1 MSNKTV
7 AKQGVDDLV
16 MLPKVT
22 EEAIV
27 ENIRKRYENDLIYTY
42 IGPVLISMNPYKDLK
57 NTGEHIVTN
66 YRGRFPHENPPHA
79 YALAEEA
86 YRTMK
91 GEGLNQCILIS
102 GESGAGKTEAA
113 KIIMSYVSF
122 VTGKSERVEYVK
134 SVVLE
139 SNPLLEAFGN
149 AKTIRNNNSSRFGK
163 YFEIQFD
170 AYGDPSGGKITNYL
184 LEKSRVVYQQENER
198 NFHFFYNLL
207 SGADDQTV
215 QSLSLYTADNY
226 FYTNQGQSYT
236 VEGMDD
242 SSDYRDVRNSM
253 SVVGIPNDEQ
263 ENIVMLIAGVLH
275 LGNVAFSQ
283 DGKGNAAVGDPNVL
297 NFAASMLSVD
307 PYTLTNAMLFRVI
320 QTGGSGARGGST
332 YNVPQNPQQAL
343 GAKDALSREIYSR
356 LFDWIVN
363 KINTSLGKYQT
374 PFKSVLG
381 ILDIYGFEIFGRN
394 GFEQFCINY
403 VNEKLQQ
410 YFIELTLKA
419 EQEEYVRE
427 GIKWTE
433 IKYFNNQV
441 VVELIEGKVGIFSL
455 LDDICFTI
463 HASGGASTDLKFLEK
478 LTGSFSNHQHFRKF
492 NGAFQVKHYAGDVTY
507 EVEGFSDKNKDT
519 LFSDLIETVQC
530 SGNQF
535 LVSLFPE
542 NVTASAQKKRPTTA
556 GFKIKTSA
564 IALMQ
569 ALSQCQPHYIRC
581 VKPNDNKRY
590 QDWDAARVQHQ
601 VKYLG
606 LLENV
611 RVRRAGFAYRA
622 PFERFLHRYKK
633 LSKQTWGMW
642 GEWSGSALDGS
653 TTICKDLQLDPEE
666 WKVGK
671 TKMFIRRPETLFFLE
686 EGIERK
692 DFECACK
699 IQKAWKKWKMAKKAL
714 EQKMLIYNLF
724 RGKKERQR
732 LSVQRAYAGD
742 YVNYDYNFPLQ
753 DIVQK
758 AGRQE
763 VVLFADQVSKLNRR
777 NKPER
782 RDFIITDQAFYVI
795 ARATKDNQV
804 VYKLTRRT
812 ALADVQSLS
821 LSGLQ
826 DNYLVMHVPNE
837 YDNMIENDKKT
848 EIAAVLLESIA
859 SLTGRQ
865 LPINFSDQINYKIKS
880 GDQRALQFSRN
891 EGASNGPILK
901 KAGITLKVEIA
912 SGLDKN
918 TDVTPQAP
926 SGGGSSLGG
935 GGASSSRGRGGPAR
949 GAAAAGPTR
958 GGPAGAAGPARGGP
972 AAGAGG
978 PARGGPVGAAGPARG
993 GPVGAAGPARGGPV
1007 GAGGPARG
1015 GPVGAGGAAR
1025 GGPAGAG
1032 AAGPARGGP
1041 VGRGGPA
1048 GGRGGAAAA
1057 PPPPKPAVPT
1067 ATALYDYTAQT
1078 EDELSFAEGDVIQII
1093 QKDPGGWWEGQLK
1106 DKRGWV
1112 PANYLKE

>member
-1 MSNKTV
+1 
-7 AKQGVDDLV
+7 
-16 MLPKVT
+16 
-22 EEAIV
+22 
-27 ENIRKRYENDLIYTY
+27 
-42 IGPVLISMNPYKDLK
+42 
-57 NTGEHIVTN
+57 
-66 YRGRFPHENPPHA
+66 
-79 YALAEEA
+79 
-86 YRTMK
+86 
-91 GEGLNQCILIS
+91 
-102 GESGAGKTEAA
+102 
-113 KIIMSYVSF
+113 
-122 VTGKSERVEYVK
+122 
-134 SVVLE
+134 VVLE

-163 YFEIQFD
+163 YLEIQFD

-207 SGADDQTV
+207 AGADDQTV
-215 QSLSLYTADNY
+215 QRLSLYTSDNF
-226 FYTNQGQSYT
+226 FYTNQGACYT
-236 VEGMDD
+236 VDGMDD
-242 SSDYRDVRNSM
+242 SSDYRDVRHSM
-253 SVVGIPNDEQ
+253 TVVGVTPADQ
-263 ENIVMLIAGVLH
+263 ENIIQLVAGILH
-275 LGNVAFSQ
+275 LGNVAFGN
-283 DGKGNAAVGDPNVL
+283 DAKGNATVGDGNVL
-297 NFAASMLSVD
+297 HFAASMLSVD
-307 PYTLTNAMLFRVI
+307 ASTLTSALLFRVI

-356 LFDWIVN
+356 MFDWIIV
-363 KINTSLGKYQT
+363 KINASLGRYQT
-374 PFKSVLG
+374 PFRSVIG

-441 VVELIEGKVGIFSL
+441 VVELIEGKVGMFSL

-463 HASGGASTDLKFLEK
+463 HASGGSSTDGKFLEK
-478 LTGSFSNHQHFRKF
+478 LTGAFSSHQHFKNF
-492 NGAFQVKHYAGDVTY
+492 NGAFQIKHYAGNVTY

-530 SGNQF
+530 SGNPF

-542 NVTASAQKKRPTTA
+542 NIAASAQKKRPTTA

-569 ALSQCQPHYIRC
+569 ALSQCAPHYIRC
-581 VKPNDNKRY
+581 IKPNDNKRY
-590 QDWDAARVQHQ
+590 QEWDAARVQHQ

-611 RVRRAGFAYRA
+611 KVRRAGFAYRA

-633 LSKQTWGMW
+633 LSKSTWGMW
-642 GEWSGSALDGS
+642 GEWTGSALEGA
-653 TTICKDLQLDPEE
+653 TTICRDLQLDPEE

-686 EGIERK
+686 EQIERR

-714 EQKMLIYNLF
+714 EQKMLIYQLF

-732 LSVQRAYAGD
+732 QSVQRPYAGD

-753 DIVQK
+753 DIITK

-795 ARATKDNQV
+795 ARATLNNQV

-821 LSGLQ
+821 LSTMQ
-826 DNYLVMHVPNE
+826 DNYLVMHVPQE

-848 EIAAVLLESIA
+848 EIAAVLLEAIQA
-859 SLTGRQ
+859 LTRRQ
-865 LPINFSDQINYKIKS
+865 LPINFSDNISYKIKS
-880 GDQRALQFSRN
+880 GDNRGLQFMRN
-891 EGASNGPILK
+891 ESATNAPILK
-901 KAGITLKVEIA
+901 KAGPTLKVEIA

-918 TDVTPQAP
+918 TDVTPAAP
-926 SGGGSSLGG
+926 PPSSGGFGGGRGGG
-935 GGASSSRGRGGPAR
+935 GGARGGARGGGGPAR
-949 GAAAAGPTR
+949 GG
-958 GGPAGAAGPARGGP
+958 AGPARGG
-972 AAGAGG
+972 GAPPGGDGGG
-978 PARGGPVGAAGPARG
+978 PARG
-993 GPVGAAGPARGGPV
+993 GPARGGPV

-1015 GPVGAGGAAR
+1015 AGGPARGGPVGGGGPAR

-1032 AAGPARGGP
+1032 GPARGGPGMGAAGPGRGGPVGGGGPARGGPAAAGAGPARGGP
-1041 VGRGGPA
+1041 AGRGAPGP
-1048 GGRGGAAAA
+1048 GRGGAAPAA
-1057 PPPPKPAVPT
+1057 KPAQPT
-1067 ATALYDYTAQT
+1067 ATALYDYSAQT
-1078 EDELSFAEGDVIQII
+1078 EDELSFAEGDKII
-1093 QKDPGGWWEGQLK
+1093 IVQKDPGGWWEGQLGN
-1106 DKRGWV
+1106 KRGWV
-1112 PANYLKE
+1112 PANYLQE